1 MADLNKKDGEII
13 DKVKEMNEMTKLYT
27 KQISLDLS
35 VNDTAINYLVGKVQ
49 ARQQLVRRS
58 EAMADDAVLD
68 CLSLMVNS
76 VSF

>member
-27 KQISLDLS
+27 KQISLDLR